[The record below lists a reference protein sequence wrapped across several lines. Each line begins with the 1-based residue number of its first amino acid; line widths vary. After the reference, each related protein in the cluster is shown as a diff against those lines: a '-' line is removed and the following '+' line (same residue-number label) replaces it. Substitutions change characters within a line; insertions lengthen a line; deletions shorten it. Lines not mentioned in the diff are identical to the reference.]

1 MRDNY
6 KLPITHS
13 ILILT
18 SCICLSSYP
27 SRTIAATTNPAPIPP
42 TILTPGIKHPEV
54 QVIQVQLK
62 ALGYYN
68 GLIDGEYNGS
78 TQKAVTR
85 FQQEK
90 GLRRVDGIADWATR
104 QDLKDVLI
112 EKINCN
118 SSPTTSDTKNIQ
130 SQPQAEYTLWL
141 RLISLGI
148 LGSLC
153 LFYYFIQKLGDT
165 KPVLESE
172 NLEKPLLSASSQNNP
187 KFFLN
192 PAQTLPPLQSL
203 NSPELLLHQQNSV
216 LPTIT
221 LFDKFMEELQS
232 DDTTKR
238 RKAIWN
244 IGQKGDSRAVQP
256 LVELLMNADSQQNG
270 LILSALAEIG
280 IRTLKPM
287 NRALAISIQSE
298 NPQVRQNAIRDLVRL
313 YDMMA
318 QMSQILRHALEDTD
332 PEVQAT
338 ARYALNQINRLRV
351 VPDQQ
356 RLTEN

>member
-6 KLPITHS
+6 QLPITRS

-18 SCICLSSYP
+18 SCICLSSFP
-27 SRTIAATTNPAPIPP
+27 SRTIAATINPAPIPP
-42 TILTPGIKHPEV
+42 TILTPGIKDPEV

-68 GLIDGEYNGS
+68 GLIDGEYSPS
-78 TQKAVTR
+78 TKNSVTR

-90 GLRRVDGIADWATR
+90 GLKRVDGIADWATR
-104 QDLKDVLI
+104 QVLKDVLV
-112 EKINCN
+112 EKTNCN
-118 SSPTTSDTKNIQ
+118 SSSVPSNPKNTQSQ
-130 SQPQAEYTLWL
+130 SQPEYTLWL

-153 LFYYFIQKLGDT
+153 IFYYLIQKLGDT
-165 KPVLESE
+165 KPVIESE
-172 NLEKPLLSASSQNNP
+172 NLEKPLLSGSSQNHP

-192 PAQTLPPLQSL
+192 PAQTLPSLHSL
-203 NSPELLLHQQNSV
+203 NSPELLLNQQNSV

-244 IGQKGDSRAVQP
+244 IGQKGDSREVQP
-256 LVELLMNADSQQNG
+256 
-270 LILSALAEIG
+270 
-280 IRTLKPM
+280 
-287 NRALAISIQSE
+287 
-298 NPQVRQNAIRDLVRL
+298 
-313 YDMMA
+313 
-318 QMSQILRHALEDTD
+318 
-332 PEVQAT
+332 
-338 ARYALNQINRLRV
+338 
-351 VPDQQ
+351 
-356 RLTEN
+356 

>member
-6 KLPITHS
+6 QLPITRS

-18 SCICLSSYP
+18 SCICLSLFP
-27 SRTIAATTNPAPIPP
+27 SRTIAAKTNPAPSQA
-42 TILTPGIKHPEV
+42 TILTPGTKDPEV

-68 GLIDGEYNGS
+68 GAIDGEYNRS
-78 TQKAVTR
+78 TRKAVTR

-90 GLRRVDGIADWATR
+90 GLKRVDGIADWATR
-104 QDLKDVLI
+104 QDLKDVLR
-112 EKINCN
+112 EKINCD
-118 SSPTTSDTKNIQ
+118 SSSTDRKPKNTQSQ
-130 SQPQAEYTLWL
+130 SQPEYTLSL

-148 LGSLC
+148 LGSLVIC
-153 LFYYFIQKLGDT
+153 YYLAQKLGDS
-165 KPVLESE
+165 KPLLKSK
-172 NLEKPLLSASSQNNP
+172 NLEKPLLSASSQDSP

-192 PAQTLPPLQSL
+192 PAPTIPSLHSL
-203 NSPELLLHQQNSV
+203 NSAELLLSQQNSL
-216 LPTIT
+216 LPTIP

-256 LVELLMNADSQQNG
+256 LVELLMNADSQQNS

-313 YDMMA
+313 YDIMA

-356 RLTEN
+356 RFTEN

>member
-1 MRDNY
+1 MRDKY
-6 KLPITHS
+6 QLPITNS

-27 SRTIAATTNPAPIPP
+27 SRIMAATTNPAPTPV
-42 TILTPGIKHPEV
+42 TILTPGTKDPEV

-68 GLIDGEYNGS
+68 GIIDGEYGLS
-78 TQKAVTR
+78 TQNAVAQ
-85 FQQEK
+85 FQQQK
-90 GLRRVDGIADWATR
+90 GLKRADGIADWATR
-104 QDLKDVLI
+104 QDLKNVLV
-112 EKINCN
+112 EKTNCN
-118 SSPTTSDTKNIQ
+118 VSSIVSNPETTQ
-130 SQPQAEYTLWL
+130 SQPQTEYTLWL
-141 RLISLGI
+141 RLISVGI

-153 LFYYFIQKLGDT
+153 LFYYLIQKLGET
-165 KPVLESE
+165 KPVIESE
-172 NLEKPLLSASSQNNP
+172 NLANPLLSASNQNNP
-187 KFFLN
+187 KYFLN
-192 PAQTLPPLQSL
+192 PAPTLPSLHSL
-203 NSPELLLHQQNSV
+203 NSPELILKPQNSA
-216 LPTIT
+216 LPTIGF
-221 LFDKFMEELQS
+221 FDTFMEELQS
-232 DDTTKR
+232 DDATKR

-256 LVELLMNADSQQNG
+256 LVELLMSADSQQNG

-287 NRALAISIQSE
+287 NRALALSIQSE

-356 RLTEN
+356 RFTEN